1 MMRVLLLVLIIFLP
15 SKVFGKDISGSVWM
29 FDESDLDKTV
39 ILFDID
45 KTFTYM
51 NLVSAR
57 GVEGQVYGDED
68 DTYLV
73 SEDLVV
79 ISFNDGYMICSLTI
93 SARQDSMSGTCI
105 NKTGLVQQMYGRQI
119 E

>member
-1 MMRVLLLVLIIFLP
+1 MMRVLLIVLIIFLP
-15 SKVFGKDISGSVWM
+15 SKVFGKDISGSVWV
-29 FDESDLDKTV
+29 FEEGDNDKTV
-39 ILFDID
+39 VLFEID
-45 KTFTYM
+45 NTITYM
-51 NLVSAR
+51 NLVSAS

-93 SARQDSMSGTCI
+93 NARQDSMSGTCI
-105 NKTGLVQQMYGRQI
+105 NKAGLVQQIYGRQI